1 MKEFRLSTEIR
12 ASGCGKENKQYVV
25 FQFGILQI
33 MNNYARGNTK
43 KSPVETTWGVCME
56 HRDRVP
62 QGTLLRPS
70 FLLNTPKPE
79 PTQSTVKRTNNSLDA
94 N

>member
-1 MKEFRLSTEIR
+1 MEK
-12 ASGCGKENKQYVV
+12 KYKQYVV

-33 MNNYARGNTK
+33 MNNCARGSTK
-43 KSPVETTWGVCME
+43 KRMSPVETTWGVCME

-79 PTQSTVKRTNNSLDA
+79 LTQSSVKGTNNSLDA